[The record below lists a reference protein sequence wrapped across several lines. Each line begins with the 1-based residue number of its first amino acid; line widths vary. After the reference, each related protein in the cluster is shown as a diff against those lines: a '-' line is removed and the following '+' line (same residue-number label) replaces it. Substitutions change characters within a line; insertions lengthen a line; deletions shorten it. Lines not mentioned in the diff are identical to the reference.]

1 MPVYKKR
8 ATKVKKPPR
17 IVQTQRTQQ
26 KVSQRVV
33 VHIEQPKPKPRVR
46 KAAPRAM
53 GRDYQL
59 KALLTRPMMPT
70 PAQAGFDAAEVAR
83 QIASQEQKL
92 NTLLEQNAMQVI
104 RQQQVQQ
111 PGYYGTQVLQMGPPG
126 PQPEG
131 GVLAEPTT
139 APPPPPPPAQMT
151 EEQKEAARAV
161 KVATEELG
169 ELKSKKT
176 QATFLGLTD
185 EELEA
190 ARKKLKRPGPR
201 QPKVEKEKEK
211 EKEKEAPLSTGLY
224 KPPPSKVVE
233 GAKAPPPSR
242 EKSPEPPKKEEET
255 PAKKTPGRKATPEGV
270 FDRRRMDVLRSWV
283 KGDVDPT
290 SSTLKDYAKRIGV
303 KPPKGLDARGS
314 IGQGNRRAFAKKMFE
329 KLKREGLYE
338 SNEP

>member
-1 MPVYKKR
+1 
-8 ATKVKKPPR
+8 
-17 IVQTQRTQQ
+17 
-26 KVSQRVV
+26 
-33 VHIEQPKPKPRVR
+33 
-46 KAAPRAM
+46 M

-139 APPPPPPPAQMT
+139 APPAPPPPAQMT

-185 EELEA
+185 EELAA

-201 QPKVEKEKEK
+201 QPKKEEEEEKGKEEEEPSAASAMSKAETPQIAVGAQKPKKEKGKSIEEYLK
-211 EKEKEAPLSTGLY
+211 EE
-224 KPPPSKVVE
+224 
-233 GAKAPPPSR
+233 
-242 EKSPEPPKKEEET
+242 PKKEEKET
-255 PAKKTPGRKATPEGV
+255 PSKKTPGPKPRPEGV
-270 FDRRRMDVLRSWV
+270 FDRKQMDRLRSWV
-283 KGDVDPT
+283 KAEKDP
-290 SSTLKDYAKRIGV
+290 SVKALKDYAERIDKTIKIPAGLTA
-303 KPPKGLDARGS
+303 KGTGGKA
-314 IGQGNRRAFAKKMFE
+314 NRRAFAKMLFD
-329 KLKREGLYE
+329 KLKAEGLYE

>member
-1 MPVYKKR
+1 
-8 ATKVKKPPR
+8 
-17 IVQTQRTQQ
+17 
-26 KVSQRVV
+26 
-33 VHIEQPKPKPRVR
+33 
-46 KAAPRAM
+46 M

-139 APPPPPPPAQMT
+139 APPAPPPPAQMT

-185 EELEA
+185 EELAA

-201 QPKVEKEKEK
+201 QPKVEKVEE
-211 EKEKEAPLSTGLY
+211 EPSAASAMSQAETPQIAVEAQ
-224 KPPPSKVVE
+224 K
-233 GAKAPPPSR
+233 
-242 EKSPEPPKKEEET
+242 PKKEEET
-255 PAKKTPGRKATPEGV
+255 PSKKTPGPKPRPEGV
-270 FDRRRMDVLRSWV
+270 FDRKQMDRLRSWV
-283 KGDVDPT
+283 KAEKDP
-290 SSTLKDYAKRIGV
+290 SVKALKDYADRIDKTIKIPAGLTA
-303 KPPKGLDARGS
+303 KGTGGKA
-314 IGQGNRRAFAKKMFE
+314 NRRAFAKMLFD
-329 KLKREGLYE
+329 KLKAEGLYE